1 MTKEAYG
8 ALVRSAR
15 VSKGLSLREL
25 AVRAGL
31 DHSRLARIEQGTRP
45 SPGLATSRT
54 LAELLG
60 LDLATLL
67 VSAGTP
73 REVIDGIVWSERQEL
88 GARHP
93 EIATY
98 DPRDADLLRKNTFDV
113 RVIERTDSCCIVRL
127 GTHEFPVFSFSSED
141 RLRIAIPP
149 EAVVVFRED
158 PRPALGHSEGV
169 LTMTI
174 VKVRQLGGAA
184 NLVLE
189 DDGVEINALISWE
202 AVAAVGYEV
211 GDRVTV
217 MIPPAAVRTFP
228 KEACG

>member
-1 MTKEAYG
+1 MN
-8 ALVRSAR
+8 
-15 VSKGLSLREL
+15 KGLSLRQL
-25 AVRAGL
+25 AVQADI

-73 REVIDGIVWSERQEL
+73 REVIDGIVWSDRQDL

-98 DPRDADLLRKNTFDV
+98 DPRDSDLLRKNTFDV
-113 RVIERTDSCCIVRL
+113 RVVTRADSRCTVRL
-127 GTHEFPVFSFSSED
+127 GANTFPVFSFSGED
-141 RLRIAIPP
+141 RLRIVIPP

-169 LTMTI
+169 LAMTI
-174 VKVRQLGGAA
+174 VKVRQLGGAT

-189 DDGVEINALISWE
+189 QGGIEINALLSRE
-202 AVAAVGYEV
+202 AAASAGHRI
-211 GDRVTV
+211 GDRALV

-228 KEACG
+228 MEACE